1 MPEYDANDTRFPCGL
16 CMSCYHALSRV
27 KNGKATTVSNFQ
39 KYQPAPIN
47 VDNGRGP
54 CSCFICKTAKEN
66 GLKFVQKKE
75 NSGQFVKQTSA
86 QNQNRCGECLTI
98 LHRGVKHECSN
109 DKLVENILALGE
121 KVLDMVAS
129 EHLRNKDEEE
139 ISLANKQGGKPL
151 LVTVERKGNGL
162 KEPVCKT
169 TNMLTH
175 DVIDAMEKELEI
187 SERKML
193 LLLTWIRKVFG
204 RHSVAPYWREILYEE
219 NGIYQEFFNIEDV
232 GYKNGKGDPII
243 EPTGFCNDCPTL
255 LNKIAK
261 ERGYDD
267 FSKLTLKICTDSG
280 KDHLKVIASLYD
292 SKKLHQEK
300 LRKAIKRKRGE
311 HVDCR
316 SAVGPLQTIMLA
328 TVPKVPESHGNVKII
343 YEKLKIDELRA
354 VFTGDFKILNICTG
368 VGTCSSKYPC
378 AYCEAVKL
386 GREMV
391 CDDNTRLRTTDNIT
405 ENNERWIQS
414 GKMDTDKTAKGFY
427 SCVNAP
433 IIQANDN
440 NPEKLVLLAFP
451 PPSLHI
457 RIGIIVK
464 TLFFIHCEWE
474 KLDEGSNGV
483 DAFLSDLNIV
493 KKSYFGLTLE
503 GNECRDVLNNLS
515 ELEKTIPDEL
525 KIFIDLLKS
534 FKTVDDKVLG
544 YTLDPDWEKF
554 IKNFGDLYSQIM
566 KRFPDTVTETVKAH
580 ALIKHVPQFLKA
592 DGSQRGM
599 AEWSEQEGETAHSTF
614 DKIWRR
620 LFVADRTSKAFK
632 INYLKA
638 IAIFNRKHT

>member
-1 MPEYDANDTRFPCGL
+1 MPSSHSQNREHVCGCCVNSSGKKPTKKVDSVWEKEIQKLLPEYDANDTRFPCGL

-27 KNGKATTVSNFQ
+27 KNGKATTVSNFK

-47 VDNGRGP
+47 VDSGRGP

-243 EPTGFCNDCPTL
+243 EPTGFCNNCPTL

-267 FSKLTLKICTDSG
+267 FSKLTLKIA
-280 KDHLKVIASLYD
+280 LIL
-292 SKKLHQEK
+292 
-300 LRKAIKRKRGE
+300 
-311 HVDCR
+311 
-316 SAVGPLQTIMLA
+316 
-328 TVPKVPESHGNVKII
+328 VKII
-343 YEKLKIDELRA
+343 SKLLLHCMTLRNCTRKSSEKL
-354 VFTGDFKILNICTG
+354 
-368 VGTCSSKYPC
+368 S
-378 AYCEAVKL
+378 
-386 GREMV
+386 RE
-391 CDDNTRLRTTDNIT
+391 R
-405 ENNERWIQS
+405 
-414 GKMDTDKTAKGFY
+414 
-427 SCVNAP
+427 
-433 IIQANDN
+433 
-440 NPEKLVLLAFP
+440 
-451 PPSLHI
+451 
-457 RIGIIVK
+457 
-464 TLFFIHCEWE
+464 
-474 KLDEGSNGV
+474 
-483 DAFLSDLNIV
+483 
-493 KKSYFGLTLE
+493 E
-503 GNECRDVLNNLS
+503 GNMLTAGLQWAPCRLS
-515 ELEKTIPDEL
+515 CWQLSPRFL
-525 KIFIDLLKS
+525 RVMAMSRS
-534 FKTVDDKVLG
+534 FTR
-544 YTLDPDWEKF
+544 
-554 IKNFGDLYSQIM
+554 N
-566 KRFPDTVTETVKAH
+566 
-580 ALIKHVPQFLKA
+580 
-592 DGSQRGM
+592 
-599 AEWSEQEGETAHSTF
+599 
-614 DKIWRR
+614 
-620 LFVADRTSKAFK
+620 
-632 INYLKA
+632 
-638 IAIFNRKHT
+638 